1 MERAHPDG
9 VMWGVDISTASLAW
23 ARANLPRRLRLVQ
36 GTLVPALPI
45 PDGVIDIVFA
55 GSVFTHVREFEES
68 LLFELLRIV
77 RPGGLLLLSIHPERA
92 WLRLGTG
99 DDPGLANVLTAVP
112 HRAEPIGVE
121 SLSLELFRQEMPSE
135 RVVITN
141 TTYPVNNHYTF
152 HKRSWIERH
161 WAAHAELVDIVEEG
175 HGTRQDLV
183 VLRR

>member
-1 MERAHPDG
+1 MP
-9 VMWGVDISTASLAW
+9 V
-23 ARANLPRRLRLVQ
+23 LPV
-36 GTLVPALPI
+36 

-68 LLFELLRIV
+68 LLFELHGLSS
-77 RPGGLLLLSIHPERA
+77 PAGLLLLSIHPERA
-92 WLRLGTG
+92 WLRLGSG
-99 DDPGLANVLTAVP
+99 DDPRP
-112 HRAEPIGVE
+112 RQRADRGSSSRRAHGVE
-121 SLSLELFRQEMPSE
+121 PLSLELFRQEMPSE

-161 WAAHAELVDIVEEG
+161 WGAHTELVDIVERG
-175 HGTRQDLV
+175 HGGRQDLV